1 MKTDRYTN
9 KFNNGSLSLLNPI
22 CNHFFQPFYYI
33 WSFFFF
39 LFGFYVFKT
48 CFYDCNIDAFYSSSC
63 ILLPQRLSS
72 SFSAYTFPLTLFFFH
87 PLFLSIWTFCFFFF
101 FISLGSRGSY
111 SSQHSQEPLR
121 PLGSPEHHID
131 PIYEERVY
139 HNKGTMRSLSQS
151 QGPDSGPFR
160 NNTGIKISINNLHY
174 TVFNIFYKL
183 VVHFFE
189 KKKCF

>member
-1 MKTDRYTN
+1 MIVL
-9 KFNNGSLSLLNPI
+9 FMLLSLL
-22 CNHFFQPFYYI
+22 C
-33 WSFFFF
+33 F
-39 LFGFYVFKT
+39 LHLT
-48 CFYDCNIDAFYSSSC
+48 SYSLNACPSP
-63 ILLPQRLSS
+63 LLQRTHTLFLSS
-72 SFSAYTFPLTLFFFH
+72 SFPVHLN
-87 PLFLSIWTFCFFFF
+87 FLLF

-160 NNTGIKISINNLHY
+160 NNTGRTTSISNLLY
-174 TVFNIFYKL
+174 NVFTFFLIFCIIFKSIYQKKT
-183 VVHFFE
+183 HF
-189 KKKCF
+189 